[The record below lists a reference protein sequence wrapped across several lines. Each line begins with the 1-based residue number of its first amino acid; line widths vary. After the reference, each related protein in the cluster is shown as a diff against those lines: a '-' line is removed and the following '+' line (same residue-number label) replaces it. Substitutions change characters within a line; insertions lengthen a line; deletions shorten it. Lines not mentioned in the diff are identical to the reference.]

1 MTATAPGRTAL
12 AEQLTGRNLLLL
24 SLLATA
30 VLALLWWFF
39 VFSATREVMA
49 QRGAELAEVRAQR
62 EGAQA
67 ARTQI
72 PELQAQVAA
81 LRAEQGEL
89 LSALPEQAQLG
100 RLFGALRQEVRLAGA
115 RLNRFTVSDTAPGA
129 PTGELAAGVQAIGV
143 QMEVGGSFEQVY
155 GVMQAVETMRRFA
168 NLGNVGLRSEGDVQ
182 NPDVQSTLNFTVYT
196 FDAERAAAETPET
209 ETETNWNEGIIQ

>member
-1 MTATAPGRTAL
+1 MTATRLGTNAL

-30 VLALLWWFF
+30 ALALLWWFF
-39 VFSATREVMA
+39 VFSATREEMA

-62 EGAQA
+62 ESAQA

-72 PELQAQVAA
+72 PELEAQVTA

-89 LSALPEQAQLG
+89 LSALPQQAQLG
-100 RLFGALRQEVRLAGA
+100 RLFGALRQEVRFAGA
-115 RLNRFTVSDTAPGA
+115 RLNRFTVGDAAPGVS
-129 PTGELAAGVQAIGV
+129 TEGLAEGVQAIGV
-143 QMEVGGSFEQVY
+143 QMEVGGTFEQVY

-196 FDAERAAAETPET
+196 FDAERAAAAEPET
-209 ETETNWNEGIIQ
+209 ETETTWTEGIIQ